1 MSEHNETDIL
11 SDEQI
16 EEGPASASDRM
27 WRLRLAT
34 SQARQDLL
42 MGVRDRWR
50 SDLDHADLEELVDHP
65 DRFVS
70 TISQATG
77 LTQEAVEDELDQMTD
92 H

>member
-1 MSEHNETDIL
+1 MSEHDETDIL

-16 EEGPASASDRM
+16 EEGPAGGSDRE

-42 MGVRDRWR
+42 MGIRDRWR
-50 SDLDHADLEELVDHP
+50 GELADSELEELVDHP

-70 TISQATG
+70 AISQATG
-77 LTQEAVEDELDQMTD
+77 LTREAVEDELDQMTD
-92 H
+92 R